1 MSSDLGGGADQ
12 YRCIELVLETTPDA
26 AIISNLGTTSWSLI
40 DIEDRERNFYMNGAM
55 GVTTPTALGLAI
67 STDEQVTVLDGD
79 GSLLMSLGVL
89 STVAAQDPSNLTI
102 VVMNNGAF
110 ETTGRQP
117 TLSANVDFA
126 AVAADCGLT
135 AWQADSTAEFEEA
148 YEAAVEHDSAALV
161 DLAVEPFTPEDY
173 PSLDYA
179 HSHIKH
185 RFRTAMTGDR

>member
-1 MSSDLGGGADQ
+1 MSSDAGADQ

-26 AIISNLGTTSWSLI
+26 AVISNLGTSSWSLI
-40 DIEDRERNFYMNGAM
+40 DIEDRKRNFYMNGAM

-89 STVAAQDPSNLTI
+89 STVAEQNPANLTI

-117 TLSANVDFA
+117 TLAANVDFA

-135 AWQADSTAEFEEA
+135 SWDVTSTDEFADA
-148 YEAAVEHDSAALV
+148 YEAAVAHEGPALV
-161 DLAVEPFTPEDY
+161 DLSVEPFTPEDY

-185 RFRTAMTGDR
+185 RFRTAMADDR